1 MIWSQ
6 WSCYCEASFVS
17 LDSICWAMSPRLM
30 TGDLSAWM
38 SAPSV
43 GAGVDPVNHCSSSLV
58 KQSSHSFGQSLL
70 MACVCVCV
78 WVCVCV
84 GVCVGVWVCGCTCEL
99 LISLL
104 QL

>member
-6 WSCYCEASFVS
+6 WSCYCEASLVS

-78 WVCVCV
+78 GVCVWVCVCV
-84 GVCVGVWVCGCTCEL
+84 GGCTCEL

>member
-6 WSCYCEASFVS
+6 WSCYCEASLVS

-43 GAGVDPVNHCSSSLV
+43 GAGEDPVNHSSSSLV

-78 WVCVCV
+78 CVGVCVCGCVWVCVCV
-84 GVCVGVWVCGCTCEL
+84 GGWVYM
-99 LISLL
+99 
-104 QL
+104 

>member
-6 WSCYCEASFVS
+6 WSCYCEASLVS

-78 WVCVCV
+78 C
-84 GVCVGVWVCGCTCEL
+84 GCVGVWVCGCVCVWVGVHVNY
-99 LISLL
+99 
-104 QL
+104 

>member
-1 MIWSQ
+1 MICSQ
-6 WSCYCEASFVS
+6 WSCYCEASLVS
-17 LDSICWAMSPRLM
+17 LDSICWVMSPRLM

-78 WVCVCV
+78 GVWVCGCVCVCV
-84 GVCVGVWVCGCTCEL
+84 GVCVGVHVNY
-99 LISLL
+99 
-104 QL
+104 